1 MFAGAK
7 ELVEQI
13 AEDFQMH
20 RRDWTRP
27 GFQAIALHRF
37 GNWRMKIAPK
47 AVRAPFSLLYRT
59 LYRGV
64 RNFYGIELPYSAQI
78 GRRVVI
84 EHQHGII
91 VHGDA
96 VIGDDCI
103 LRHGVTIG
111 NRTLDRPRDAPHIGN
126 GVNIGAG
133 AKILGAVT
141 VGAGAQIGANSVVVS
156 DVPAHSTATG
166 IPARVTRTERML
178 RRSLP

>member
-1 MFAGAK
+1 
-7 ELVEQI
+7 
-13 AEDFQMH
+13 
-20 RRDWTRP
+20 
-27 GFQAIALHRF
+27 
-37 GNWRMKIAPK
+37 
-47 AVRAPFSLLYRT
+47 
-59 LYRGV
+59 
-64 RNFYGIELPYSAQI
+64 
-78 GRRVVI
+78 VVI

-111 NRTLDRPRDAPHIGN
+111 NRTLDRPHDAPRIGD

-133 AKILGAVT
+133 AKILGGVV
-141 VGAGAQIGANSVVVS
+141 VGDGAQIGANSVVVN
-156 DVPAHSTATG
+156 DVPPHSTATG